1 MKQHTQRF
9 KESITELGKQ
19 QSVLITY
26 TIDNEEVVLGVEEI
40 NSATPRYDAD
50 LLKSVMKELHLDS
63 NVDIPV
69 GTEINFKYGLLVDGE
84 FEYLDY
90 GNYIV
95 YTSEKKEDTASYE
108 ILCYDKMLYAMKDYE
123 ELNITYPCTVREYIN
138 AIATKLG
145 LRFASNNG
153 IFPNYNT
160 EIVGEF
166 YLSINEETQEKE
178 TMGYTYRD
186 VLDDLAE
193 VTASVICINNN
204 DELEVR
210 DINNTNDTIDEEY
223 LENTNVNFGEV
234 FGPVNAVVLS
244 RSTSDNIYRND
255 VASINANGLYE
266 IKISDNQIMNQNNRD
281 TFIQAIFDKLKGLT
295 YGICDFSS
303 TGIMYYDLLDRFNV
317 KVGNNTYS
325 IVMFHNEQNITQGLE
340 ETIYAEKPE
349 TSETDYTK
357 ADKTDQK
364 LNQTNLIVDKQ
375 NQKISALITSNN
387 DLSQKTAQLI
397 IDVEGIKGE
406 ISDVAD
412 VTTTAD
418 GYGTVQLDNISGDS
432 EPIYLKV
439 YPVNEDIIALKPQ
452 TDLYPRT
459 DLYSHSR
466 EVYFKNTSS
475 QEPYEVVFNIP
486 TDLYQLDGVYDEC
499 ILSYEAKEL
508 YVIHRIGINED
519 GEKYLLETEE
529 IENFDYTSLPLTE
542 GNYQV
547 YIPAF
552 NMAYIYVRLMSKN
565 IYTEQFATKVELNS
579 KIEQTATDITTS
591 VNKTLT
597 NYDTKTEVNSK
608 IQQTANAITSTVSQT
623 YETKS
628 NANSKYSEIKQT
640 TDSITI
646 TVSKKVGNDEIIS
659 KINQSAEAVGISA
672 KKIELS
678 AEDVLNL
685 LAGNAINLTS
695 KNIIITSDFLE
706 ITKNGK
712 MKLKGNVQA
721 TDLLR
726 IENINGNDFAYFAPD
741 SWGIVRDN
749 GFIYAT
755 AQGGNFASSNIELS
769 GTNGTT
775 NVRNT
780 GITTPKVTQTSL
792 ATEKKN
798 FEKVEDNAIEIIK
811 ATDIYKYNLKSEK
824 DTEKKHIGFVIGNK
838 YNYSKEI
845 TAVDENGNEIGVD
858 NYAMTSVCFKAIQE
872 QQELI
877 EQLQEEI
884 KKLKE
889 EK

>member
-9 KESITELGKQ
+9 KETITELGKQ

-26 TIDNEEVVLGVEEI
+26 TIDNEEVVLGVEQI

-63 NVDIPV
+63 NVEIPV

-90 GNYIV
+90 GNYII

-204 DELEVR
+204 GELEVR
-210 DINNTNDTIDEEY
+210 DINDTQDTIDEEY
-223 LENTNVNFGEV
+223 LKDTNVNFGEV

-255 VASINANGLYE
+255 ITSINANGLYE

-317 KVGNNTYS
+317 KVGDNTYS

-340 ETIYAEKPE
+340 ETIYTEKPQ

-357 ADKTDQK
+357 ADKTDIK

-375 NQKISALITSNN
+375 NGTIEALVTSNSALE
-387 DLSQKTAQLI
+387 QKTAQLI

-418 GYGTVQLDNISGDS
+418 GYGTVELDNINGNS

-439 YPVNEDIIALKPQ
+439 YPTNEDILSLKPSIG
-452 TDLYPRT
+452 LYPRVG
-459 DLYSHSR
+459 LYPHSR
-466 EVYFKNTSS
+466 EIYIKNTSS
-475 QEPYEVVFNIP
+475 QEPYQLIYNIP
-486 TDLYQLDGVYDEC
+486 SDLYQLDGVYDEF
-499 ILSYEAKEL
+499 ILTYESKEC
-508 YVIHRIGINED
+508 YVIHRIGINEN
-519 GEKYLLETEE
+519 GEKYLLETEILE
-529 IENFDYTSLPLTE
+529 QFDYPSLPLSE
-542 GNYQV
+542 GDYQI
-547 YIPAF
+547 YTPAF

-565 IYTEQFATKVELNS
+565 IYTSQFATKVELNS
-579 KIEQTATDITTS
+579 KVEQTASSITSS
-591 VNKTLT
+591 VNQTLT
-597 NYDTKTEVNSK
+597 NYDTKQEVNSK
-608 IQQTANAITSTVSQT
+608 IQQTANDITSTVSQT

-640 TDSITI
+640 TDSISS
-646 TVSKKVGNDEIIS
+646 TVSKKVGEDEVIS
-659 KINQSAEAVGISA
+659 KINQSAEQVQINAN
-672 KKIELS
+672 KI
-678 AEDVLNL
+678 
-685 LAGNAINLTS
+685 
-695 KNIIITSDFLE
+695 
-706 ITKNGK
+706 
-712 MKLKGNVQA
+712 
-721 TDLLR
+721 
-726 IENINGNDFAYFAPD
+726 
-741 SWGIVRDN
+741 
-749 GFIYAT
+749 
-755 AQGGNFASSNIELS
+755 
-769 GTNGTT
+769 
-775 NVRNT
+775 
-780 GITTPKVTQTSL
+780 SL
-792 ATEKKN
+792 ARKN
-798 FEKVEDNAIEIIK
+798 S
-811 ATDIYKYNLKSEK
+811 KS
-824 DTEKKHIGFVIGNK
+824 DRR
-838 YNYSKEI
+838 
-845 TAVDENGNEIGVD
+845 
-858 NYAMTSVCFKAIQE
+858 
-872 QQELI
+872 
-877 EQLQEEI
+877 
-884 KKLKE
+884 
-889 EK
+889 

>member
-9 KESITELGKQ
+9 KEIITELGKQ

-69 GTEINFKYGLLVDGE
+69 GTEINFKYGLLVDGA

-95 YTSEKKEDTASYE
+95 YTSEKKEDTLSYE

-123 ELNITYPCTVREYIN
+123 ELNITYPCTVKEYIN

-145 LRFASNNG
+145 LTFANNNG

-160 EIVGEF
+160 QIVGEF
-166 YLSINEETQEKE
+166 YLSIDEETQEKK

-186 VLDDLAE
+186 ILDDLAE

-204 DELEVR
+204 GQLEVR
-210 DINNTNDTIDEEY
+210 DIRNTDDTIDEEY
-223 LENTNVNFGEV
+223 LKDTNVNFGEV
-234 FGPVNAVVLS
+234 FGPINAVVLS

-266 IKISDNQIMNQNNRD
+266 IKISDNQILNQNNRD

-317 KVGNNTYS
+317 KVGDNTYS

-340 ETIYAEKPE
+340 ENIYVEKPK

-357 ADKTDQK
+357 ADKTDIK

-375 NQKISALITSNN
+375 NGTIEALVTSNS
-387 DLSQKTAQLI
+387 DLQQKTAQLI

-459 DLYSHSR
+459 DLYPHSR

-475 QEPYEVVFNIP
+475 QEPYEVVFDIP
-486 TDLYQLDGVYDEC
+486 TDLYQLNGVYDEC

-529 IENFDYTSLPLTE
+529 IENFDYPSLPLTE

-608 IQQTANAITSTVSQT
+608 IQQTANDITSTVSQT

-640 TDSITI
+640 TDSISS

-659 KINQSAEAVGISA
+659 RINQSAEQVQINAN
-672 KKIELS
+672 KI
-678 AEDVLNL
+678 
-685 LAGNAINLTS
+685 
-695 KNIIITSDFLE
+695 
-706 ITKNGK
+706 
-712 MKLKGNVQA
+712 
-721 TDLLR
+721 
-726 IENINGNDFAYFAPD
+726 
-741 SWGIVRDN
+741 
-749 GFIYAT
+749 
-755 AQGGNFASSNIELS
+755 
-769 GTNGTT
+769 
-775 NVRNT
+775 
-780 GITTPKVTQTSL
+780 SL
-792 ATEKKN
+792 ARKN
-798 FEKVEDNAIEIIK
+798 
-811 ATDIYKYNLKSEK
+811 S
-824 DTEKKHIGFVIGNK
+824 
-838 YNYSKEI
+838 
-845 TAVDENGNEIGVD
+845 
-858 NYAMTSVCFKAIQE
+858 
-872 QQELI
+872 
-877 EQLQEEI
+877 
-884 KKLKE
+884 
-889 EK
+889 